1 MIFWDA
7 LASFEAVARMNP
19 PKLSSTLHLQISCSS
34 SFKACLRFPVLN
46 NQHSLIQDISCG
58 MNVLLA
64 D

>member
-1 MIFWDA
+1 
-7 LASFEAVARMNP
+7 
-19 PKLSSTLHLQISCSS
+19 LQISCSS